1 MRLSR
6 TGMVLAEL
14 VVAATLTVLVAGLA
28 LGGLVG
34 LQRAVAR
41 HAERVALQNGLRAAA
56 HLART
61 ELRDAGI
68 GGGGDLISFS
78 PTSIVYRAVR
88 GTGLSCGQAAGSL
101 LVSSA
106 SLRAIRL
113 PSPGRDSVLVLTGD
127 AARPDSMRWVIA
139 PLMAAPR
146 SAVCADGAPA
156 LALPMVPADLLAVGI
171 RTPVRIVELMEL
183 RLYRSGT
190 SWWLGLRSV
199 SGGETIQPVAGP
211 FDADGVAFRFLGLAG
226 TETPVPGDVISV
238 EMRQRGQTATE
249 QGAGGA
255 ASGGPSIR
263 DSLVLLI
270 PLRNADR

>member
-1 MRLSR
+1 
-6 TGMVLAEL
+6 MVLAEL
-14 VVAATLTVLVAGLA
+14 VVAATLTVLVVGLA

-34 LQRAVAR
+34 LQRGVAH

-68 GGGGDLISFS
+68 GAGGDLISFS

-88 GTGLSCGQAAGSL
+88 GTGLSCGQDAGSL

-113 PSPGRDSVLVLTGD
+113 PSPGRDSVLVLIGAD
-127 AARPDSMRWVIA
+127 ARPDSIRWVIL

-156 LALPMVPADLLAVGI
+156 LALPMAPADIAVAGI

-183 RLYRSGT
+183 RLYRSGP

-199 SGGETIQPVAGP
+199 SGGETIQPAAGP
-211 FDADGVAFRFLGLAG
+211 FDADGVTFRFLDRAG
-226 TETPVPGDVISV
+226 TETLVPGDVVSV

-249 QGAGGA
+249 QGAGAA
-255 ASGGPSIR
+255 ASGGLSTR